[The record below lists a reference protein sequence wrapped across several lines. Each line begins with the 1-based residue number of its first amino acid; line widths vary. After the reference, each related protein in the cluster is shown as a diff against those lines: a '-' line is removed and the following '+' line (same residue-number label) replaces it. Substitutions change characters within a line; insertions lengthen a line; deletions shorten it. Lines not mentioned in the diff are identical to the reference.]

1 MPIAM
6 ASSPKNVDKMPVRS
20 ALLALLLL
28 MPIAIQG
35 RSRIHSPQV
44 KSLQVVVNGNW
55 LSPAVMRL
63 NSSDVLTV
71 SFDELSHDYHRYI
84 YQLEHCEADWRPS
97 EGIFE
102 SDWLTGFNGNTID
115 DYEHSTNTIIPYTHY
130 QLQLPNERCSL
141 KLSGNYRLHVMDEDD
156 DSREVLT
163 AEFMVT
169 EQKMKLSISTSAN
182 TDVDTHQSHQQVSMI
197 LNYADMP
204 VTNPDE
210 QIYAVVMQNAQEHSV
225 RRGVKPNITT
235 PGGLEWSHNRQLVFD
250 AGNEYRKFEVLDVS
264 HPTMGIERISWDGD
278 NYQAYPFVDEPRPNY
293 LYDEDANGSFCIR
306 NSDYREADTTGEYVW
321 VNYRLRS
328 DAGQRICISGR
339 WTAETPETYV
349 MTYNPAEGLY
359 TASILQKQGY
369 YSYQY
374 LCGTNQLLPSE
385 GSYYQTENQYQALIY
400 YKGTSDR
407 TWRLIT
413 SGGTSQ
419 E

>member
-1 MPIAM
+1 MSLRRAI
-6 ASSPKNVDKMPVRS
+6 
-20 ALLALLLL
+20 LWLL
-28 MPIAIQG
+28 MSVPLFACAE
-35 RSRIHSPQV
+35 SRISNPQV

-55 LSPAVMRL
+55 LAPAIMRL
-63 NSSDVLTV
+63 NSQDVLTV

-84 YQLEHCEADWRPS
+84 YRLEHCEADWTPS

-102 SDWLTGFNGNTID
+102 SDWLTGFNSNTID
-115 DYEHSTNTIIPYTHY
+115 SYEHSTNTIIPYTHY

-141 KLSGNYRLHVMDEDD
+141 KLSGNYRLHVLDKDDE
-156 DSREVLT
+156 SEVLV

-169 EQKMKLSISTSAN
+169 EQNMRLSMSATAN
-182 TDVDTHQSHQQVSMI
+182 TDVDTHQSHQQVSMS
-197 LNYADMP
+197 LNYADLP

-210 QIYAVVMQNAQEHSV
+210 QIYAVVMQNAQERSI

-235 PGGLEWSHNRQLVFD
+235 LNGLEWSHNRQLIFD
-250 AGNEYRKFEVLDVS
+250 AGNEYHKFEVLDVS
-264 HPTMGIERISWDGD
+264 HPTMGIDRITWDGD
-278 NYQAYPFVDEPRPNY
+278 NYQAYTYIDLPRPNY

-328 DAGQRICISGR
+328 DAGQRVYISGR
-339 WTAETPETYV
+339 WTTEVPETYL
-349 MTYNPAEGLY
+349 MTYNPADGLY

-374 LCGTNQLLPSE
+374 LCGADQLLPSE

-407 TWRLIT
+407 TWRLIAF
-413 SGGTSQ
+413 GGTAL